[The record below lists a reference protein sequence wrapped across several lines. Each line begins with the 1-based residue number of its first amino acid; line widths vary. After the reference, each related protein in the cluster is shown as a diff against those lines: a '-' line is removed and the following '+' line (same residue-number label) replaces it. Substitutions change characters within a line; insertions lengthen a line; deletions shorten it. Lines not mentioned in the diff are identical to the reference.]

1 MSLMLDTDHCVA
13 ILRGDLDVSGRI
25 EPTKAL
31 FVSAITV
38 SELVYGALKS
48 DRPEQNLSQVDLL
61 LEAVTVL
68 TLDESAARR
77 CGRIKNQLRRQGL
90 LIAEPDLQIA
100 SIALENALP
109 LVTHNQK
116 HFKRIPDLILQDWIT

>member
-1 MSLMLDTDHCVA
+1 MKYAALKGAANIQVVIFFLSL
-13 ILRGDLDVSGRI
+13 
-25 EPTKAL
+25 EPTPL
-31 FVSAITV
+31 NLLQEYPTTV
-38 SELVYGALKS
+38 SELMYGALKS
-48 DRPEQNLSQVDLL
+48 DRPEHNLSQVDLL

-68 TLDESAARR
+68 TFDESAARR

-116 HFKRIPDLILQDWIT
+116 HFDRIPDLILQDWIR

>member
-116 HFKRIPDLILQDWIT
+116 HFKRIPDLILRDWII

>member
-1 MSLMLDTDHCVA
+1 MSFMLDTDHCVA

-25 EPTKAL
+25 EPTTAL

-48 DRPEQNLSQVDLL
+48 NRPEQNLSQIDLL

-77 CGRIKNQLRRQGL
+77 CGHIKNQLRRQGL

>member
-1 MSLMLDTDHCVA
+1 MKYAALKGAANIQVVIFFLSL
-13 ILRGDLDVSGRI
+13 
-25 EPTKAL
+25 EPTPL
-31 FVSAITV
+31 NLLQEYPTTV

-116 HFKRIPDLILQDWIT
+116 HFKRIPDLILRDWII